1 MAWVSVRQAMELTG
15 KGRSSLYRDMSKGRV
30 SYRSEVDGGRL
41 LDTSELIRVYG
52 ALRQATSSERDGER
66 QLDETRNEAME
77 LLVSEIKLLRE
88 EVAGLRMEIQA
99 NRLLEHKAAELLAE
113 SDVAENT
120 AADGKKWWAFWQR

>member
-15 KGRSSLYRDMSKGRV
+15 KGRSSLYRDMSRGRV

-52 ALRQATSSERDGER
+52 ALRQVTSPERDGER

-113 SDVAENT
+113 SDVVENT
-120 AADGKKWWAFWQR
+120 AADGKK

>member
-15 KGRSSLYRDMSKGRV
+15 KGRSSLYRDMSRGRV

-66 QLDETRNEAME
+66 QPDETRNEAMD

>member
-1 MAWVSVRQAMELTG
+1 
-15 KGRSSLYRDMSKGRV
+15 MSKGRV

-52 ALRQATSSERDGER
+52 ALRQAASPERDGER
-66 QLDETRNEAME
+66 QPDETRNEAME

-99 NRLLEHKAAELLAE
+99 
-113 SDVAENT
+113 
-120 AADGKKWWAFWQR
+120 

>member
-52 ALRQATSSERDGER
+52 ALRQAASPERDGER
-66 QLDETRNEAME
+66 QPDETRNEAME

-99 NRLLEHKAAELLAE
+99 NRLLEHKAAELPAE
-113 SDVAENT
+113 SDVAEKT

>member
-15 KGRSSLYRDMSKGRV
+15 KGRSSLYRDMSRGRV

-52 ALRQATSSERDGER
+52 ELRQVTSPERDGER

>member
-15 KGRSSLYRDMSKGRV
+15 KGRSSLYRDMSRGRV

-52 ALRQATSSERDGER
+52 ALRQVTSPERDGER

>member
-15 KGRSSLYRDMSKGRV
+15 KGRSSLYRDMSRGRV

-52 ALRQATSSERDGER
+52 ALRQVTSPERDGER
-66 QLDETRNEAME
+66 QPDETRNEAME

>member
-15 KGRSSLYRDMSKGRV
+15 KGRSSLYRDMSRGRV

-52 ALRQATSSERDGER
+52 ALRQVTSPERDGER

-120 AADGKKWWAFWQR
+120 AADGKK

>member
-52 ALRQATSSERDGER
+52 ALRQVTSPERDGER

>member
-15 KGRSSLYRDMSKGRV
+15 KGRSSLYRDMSRGRV

-41 LDTSELIRVYG
+41 LDTCELIRVYG
-52 ALRQATSSERDGER
+52 ALRQVTSPERDGER

>member
-1 MAWVSVRQAMELTG
+1 
-15 KGRSSLYRDMSKGRV
+15 
-30 SYRSEVDGGRL
+30 
-41 LDTSELIRVYG
+41 
-52 ALRQATSSERDGER
+52 
-66 QLDETRNEAME
+66 ME

>member
-15 KGRSSLYRDMSKGRV
+15 KGRSSLYRDMSRGRV

-52 ALRQATSSERDGER
+52 ALRQATSSGRDGER

>member
-1 MAWVSVRQAMELTG
+1 MELTG
-15 KGRSSLYRDMSKGRV
+15 KGRSSLYRDMSRGRV

-52 ALRQATSSERDGER
+52 ALRQVTSPERDGER

-88 EVAGLRMEIQA
+88 KVAGLRMEIQA

>member
-52 ALRQATSSERDGER
+52 ALRQVTSPERDGER

-113 SDVAENT
+113 SDVVENT
-120 AADGKKWWAFWQR
+120 AADGKK

>member
-52 ALRQATSSERDGER
+52 ALRQAASPKWDGER
-66 QLDETRNEAME
+66 PPNETRNEAME

-99 NRLLEHKAAELLAE
+99 NRLLEHKAAELPAE
-113 SDVAENT
+113 SDVAEKT